1 MNDQSEMPLT
11 NLQRRLRR
19 AKLRRSMAA
28 ARDLRERVLKTLIL
42 LGQHERELA
51 RELHDLGQRRKTGED
66 DELQA
71 LRVASQGKGSNG
83 EK

>member
-11 NLQRRLRR
+11 NLRRRLRR
-19 AKLRRSMAA
+19 AKLRRSIAD
-28 ARDLRERVLKTLIL
+28 ARDLRERVLKTLIV

-51 RELHDLGQRRKTGED
+51 HELHDLGARRKTGEG

-83 EK
+83 EN

>member
-19 AKLRRSMAA
+19 ANLRRSIAA

-42 LGQHERELA
+42 LGQHEC
-51 RELHDLGQRRKTGED
+51 
-66 DELQA
+66 
-71 LRVASQGKGSNG
+71 
-83 EK
+83 